1 MVSAY
6 VSTNSQ
12 GSMGAGEEE
21 IKNRSTGQFS
31 LYTGVCKYLRFL
43 WIASPLFLVISVLD
57 DTPTVYTVVTIKCAY
72 HLKSLFH
79 LTRLFF
85 GYPSE

>member
-12 GSMGAGEEE
+12 GSMNAGQEE

-31 LYTGVCKYLRFL
+31 LYMGVCKYLRIL
-43 WIASPLFLVISVLD
+43 WFASPLFLVISVLD
-57 DTPTVYTVVTIKCAY
+57 DTPTIYTVVTIKCAY
-72 HLKSLFH
+72 HLKSLFQ

-85 GYPSE
+85 LISE